1 MTRGA
6 KEPQASSRDR
16 SEPSGRVIG
25 IDVGSSSVK
34 ALVLAGDGSV
44 VECVSAA
51 HALVPTPGAVEAD
64 ANGWWDATI
73 AALRQLRTPLSG
85 IAAVGLSGNM
95 SSVVLLDEAREPL
108 RPAPLLADPRG
119 AAELAA
125 LDPALRA
132 DLAALSRHPV
142 TTVSS
147 LASLLWLRDHDAA
160 TFARARAWVHAKDF
174 IGLRLTGG
182 GAGASGGGGTGA
194 STGALVTD
202 ASDAHNA
209 LVHDAESGA
218 WSREL
223 IERAGL
229 DPALFPPLADGGAV
243 RGTVTDAAARATG
256 LPAGIPVAVGGG
268 DMATAALG
276 AGAVAPGTLALSLGT
291 SVTAIA
297 PLASPQAFHDDW
309 IGKLTL
315 HPLPGGRGAF
325 ALASLLTGGLALNWL
340 RTLVGGA
347 LDLPPADAVVPD
359 PDDELVFVPQLSG
372 AGSPDFQPALRG
384 ALLGLTP
391 HVRGERIALALF
403 EAIAFELK
411 TIAELVGPDAAARV
425 VATGGGA
432 NIGAWVQTL
441 ADVLGAPV
449 EILANHDVS
458 AVGAAL
464 LARDALGDPLPPAA
478 VGRVAGAVAP
488 RPEHA
493 AAWAARRERYAA
505 ARALALA
512 YSSSSQ
518 APEGTA

>member
-1 MTRGA
+1 MRQRGA
-6 KEPQASSRDR
+6 R
-16 SEPSGRVIG
+16 
-25 IDVGSSSVK
+25 
-34 ALVLAGDGSV
+34 AG
-44 VECVSAA
+44 
-51 HALVPTPGAVEAD
+51 PTPGAVEAD
-64 ANGWWDATI
+64 AQGWWEATL
-73 AALRQLRTPLSG
+73 AALRQLTTPLRE

-95 SSVVLLDEAREPL
+95 SSVVLLDDAGEPL

-160 TFARARAWVHAKDF
+160 TFARARMWVHAKDF
-174 IGLRLTGG
+174 IGLRLTG
-182 GAGASGGGGTGA
+182 S
-194 STGALVTD
+194 LVSD
-202 ASDAHNA
+202 GSDAHNA
-209 LVHDAESGA
+209 LVHDAERDA
-218 WSREL
+218 WSSDL
-223 IERAGL
+223 IARTGL

-243 RGTVTDAAARATG
+243 RGHVTERAARESG

-297 PLASPQAFHDDW
+297 PLSSPAAFHDDW

-340 RTLVGGA
+340 RTLVGGT
-347 LDLPPADAVVPD
+347 LELPPADAVVPD

-372 AGSPDFQPALRG
+372 AGSPEFAPALRG

-449 EILANHDVS
+449 EILASHDVS

-464 LARDALGDPLPPAA
+464 LARDALGAPLPAEA

-488 RPEHA
+488 RGEHA

>member
-1 MTRGA
+1 M
-6 KEPQASSRDR
+6 
-16 SEPSGRVIG
+16 
-25 IDVGSSSVK
+25 
-34 ALVLAGDGSV
+34 
-44 VECVSAA
+44 
-51 HALVPTPGAVEAD
+51 
-64 ANGWWDATI
+64 
-73 AALRQLRTPLSG
+73 
-85 IAAVGLSGNM
+85 
-95 SSVVLLDEAREPL
+95 
-108 RPAPLLADPRG
+108 
-119 AAELAA
+119 
-125 LDPALRA
+125 
-132 DLAALSRHPV
+132 
-142 TTVSS
+142 
-147 LASLLWLRDHDAA
+147 
-160 TFARARAWVHAKDF
+160 HAKDF
-174 IGLRLTGG
+174 IGLRLTGSLTSDG
-182 GAGASGGGGTGA
+182 
-194 STGALVTD
+194 
-202 ASDAHNA
+202 SDAHNA
-209 LVHDAESGA
+209 LVHDAVSGT
-218 WSREL
+218 WSDDL

-243 RGTVTDAAARATG
+243 RGHVTAQAARETG

-340 RTLVGGA
+340 RTLVGGT
-347 LDLPPADAVVPD
+347 LDLPPADAVPD
-359 PDDELVFVPQLSG
+359 PDDELIFVPQLSG

-449 EILANHDVS
+449 EILASHDVS

-464 LARDALGDPLPPAA
+464 LARDALGSPLPAEA

-493 AAWAARRERYAA
+493 AAWAARRERYSR

>member
-1 MTRGA
+1 MTNEQAARGA
-6 KEPQASSRDR
+6 KEPQASSRGR

-51 HALVPTPGAVEAD
+51 HALLPTPGAVEAD
-64 ANGWWDATI
+64 ANGWWEATLE
-73 AALRQLRTPLSG
+73 ALGRLRTPLSE

-95 SSVVLLDEAREPL
+95 SSVVLLDGDGEPL

-147 LASLLWLRDHDAA
+147 LASLLWLRDHDAER
-160 TFARARAWVHAKDF
+160 FARARTWVHAKDL
-174 IGLRLTGG
+174 IGLRLTGELT
-182 GAGASGGGGTGA
+182 S
-194 STGALVTD
+194 D

-209 LVHDAESGA
+209 LVHDPLSGD
-218 WSREL
+218 WDREL
-223 IERAGL
+223 IARVGL

-243 RGTVTDAAARATG
+243 RGTVTAAAARATG

-297 PLASPQAFHDDW
+297 PLATPAAFRDDW

-347 LDLPPADAVVPD
+347 LELPPGDAVVPD
-359 PDDELVFVPQLSG
+359 PADELVFVPQLSG
-372 AGSPDFQPALRG
+372 AGSPDFAPALRG
-384 ALLGLTP
+384 ALLGITP

-403 EAIAFELK
+403 EAIAFELR
-411 TIAELVGPDAAARV
+411 TIAELVGDDAAARV

-449 EILANHDVS
+449 EILASHDVS

-464 LARDALGDPLPPAA
+464 LAREALGAPLPAEA

-488 RPEHA
+488 RPAHA

-518 APEGTA
+518 AP